1 MEKRRMSSYQRKQ
14 KLAPIFFV
22 APYFILF
29 AMFSLYP
36 IVYTFYISLLN
47 WTGITKPDFLGL
59 ANYAALLKDARFWHA
74 VRNNLLF
81 VVMILPVQLS
91 ISFLIALLL
100 NAKLMKFR
108 KGFRILSFLPYLTT
122 PVALG
127 VIFGILFDS
136 HVGQIN
142 TILQNLGLASV
153 PWMTRPWPAKFMIV
167 IITIWR
173 YAGYTSILFMAGMT
187 NIDPQLYEAS
197 EIDGASFWQQV
208 RYITAPLLKNVT
220 IFVIITNM
228 IGNFQM
234 FEEPY
239 MIFTSTANLVGGP
252 ADSVLTGV
260 WYFYDTAF
268 SNQLRFGYG
277 AAIGVGMFIIIA
289 VLSLT
294 MNKILHKGDA

>member
-1 MEKRRMSSYQRKQ
+1 MKKKLGSYQRKQ
-14 KLAPIFFV
+14 RV
-22 APYFILF
+22 APYFFIAPYFLVF
-29 AMFSLYP
+29 VMFSLFP

-47 WTGITKPDFLGL
+47 WTGISKPEFVGL
-59 ANYAALLKDARFWHA
+59 ANYMALFSDKRFWHA
-74 VRNNLLF
+74 LVNNFEF
-81 VVMILPVQLS
+81 VIMILPIQLS

-100 NAKLMKFR
+100 NHKLMIWK

-142 TILQNLGLASV
+142 TIIQNLGGSAIA
-153 PWMTRPWPAKFMIV
+153 WTTKPWPAKIMIV

-187 NIDPQLYEAS
+187 NIDPQLYEAG

-208 RYITAPLLKNVT
+208 RFITIPLLRPITV
-220 IFVIITNM
+220 FVIVTNL

-239 MIFTSTANLVGGP
+239 MIFTSAGNMVGGP
-252 ADSVLTGV
+252 NDSVLTGV

-277 AAIGVGMFIIIA
+277 AAIGVGMFIVIA
-289 VLSLT
+289 VISIT
-294 MNKILHKGDA
+294 ANKLMQKGE

>member
-1 MEKRRMSSYQRKQ
+1 MKKRLGSYQRKQ
-14 KLAPIFFV
+14 RV
-22 APYFILF
+22 APYFFIAPYFLVF
-29 AMFSLYP
+29 VMFSLFP

-47 WTGITKPDFLGL
+47 WTGISKPEFVGL
-59 ANYAALLKDARFWHA
+59 ANYMALFSDKRFWHA
-74 VRNNLLF
+74 LVNNFEF
-81 VVMILPVQLS
+81 VIMILPIQLS

-100 NAKLMKFR
+100 NHKLMIWK

-142 TILQNLGLASV
+142 TIIENLGGSAIA
-153 PWMTRPWPAKFMIV
+153 WTTRPWPAKIMIV

-187 NIDPQLYEAS
+187 NIDPQLYEAG

-208 RYITAPLLKNVT
+208 RFITVPLLRPITV
-220 IFVIITNM
+220 FVIVTNL

-239 MIFTSTANLVGGP
+239 MIFTSAGNMVGGP
-252 ADSVLTGV
+252 NDSVLTGV
-260 WYFYDTAF
+260 WYFYCGGF
-268 SNQLRFGYG
+268 SYCQ
-277 AAIGVGMFIIIA
+277 
-289 VLSLT
+289 
-294 MNKILHKGDA
+294 

>member
-1 MEKRRMSSYQRKQ
+1 MKKKYMSYQKKQ
-14 KLAPIFFV
+14 QIAPYFFV
-22 APYFILF
+22 APYLLVFL
-29 AMFSLYP
+29 MFSLFP
-36 IVYTFYISLLN
+36 IIYTFYISLVD
-47 WTGITKPDFLGL
+47 WSGISKPEFIGF
-59 ANYAALLKDARFWHA
+59 ANYLALVKDKRFWHA
-74 VRNNLLF
+74 LVNNFQF
-81 VVMILPVQLS
+81 VILILPIQLS

-100 NAKLMKFR
+100 NHKLMVCK

-136 HVGQIN
+136 HSGQIN
-142 TILQNLGLASV
+142 TLIQALGGSAV
-153 PWMTRPWPAKFMIV
+153 AWTTKPWPAKIMIV
-167 IITIWR
+167 LITIWR

-197 EIDGASFWQQV
+197 EIDGASFWEQV
-208 RYITAPLLKNVT
+208 RYITLPLLKPIA
-220 IFVIITNM
+220 IFVIVTNL

-239 MIFTSTANLVGGP
+239 MIFTSAANMVGGP
-252 ADSVLTGV
+252 NDSVLTGV

-277 AAIGVGMFIIIA
+277 AAIGVGMFAVIA

-294 MNKILHKGDA
+294 VNKLMRKGE

>member
-1 MEKRRMSSYQRKQ
+1 MKKKHISYQKKQ
-14 KLAPIFFV
+14 QI
-22 APYFILF
+22 APYFFVTPYFLVF
-29 AMFSLYP
+29 LMFSLFP
-36 IVYTFYISLLN
+36 IIYTFYISLVD
-47 WTGITKPDFLGL
+47 WSGISKPEFIGL
-59 ANYAALLKDARFWHA
+59 ANYVTLFKDKRFWHA
-74 VRNNLLF
+74 LVNNFQF
-81 VVMILPVQLS
+81 VILILPIQLS

-100 NAKLMKFR
+100 NHKLMVWK

-136 HVGQIN
+136 HTGQIN
-142 TILQNLGLASV
+142 TLIESLGGVAV
-153 PWMTRPWPAKFMIV
+153 AWTTKPWPAKIMIV
-167 IITIWR
+167 LITIWR

-197 EIDGASFWQQV
+197 EIDGASFWKQV
-208 RYITAPLLKNVT
+208 RYITLPLLKPIAV
-220 IFVIITNM
+220 FVIVTNL

-239 MIFTSTANLVGGP
+239 MIFTSAANMVGGP
-252 ADSVLTGV
+252 NDSVLTGV

-277 AAIGVGMFIIIA
+277 AAIGVGMFAVIA

-294 MNKILHKGDA
+294 VNKLMRRGE

>member
-1 MEKRRMSSYQRKQ
+1 MKKRLGSYQRKQ
-14 KLAPIFFV
+14 RV
-22 APYFILF
+22 APYFFIAPYFLVF
-29 AMFSLYP
+29 VMFSLFP

-47 WTGITKPDFLGL
+47 WTGISKPEFVGL
-59 ANYAALLKDARFWHA
+59 ANYMALFSDKRFWHA
-74 VRNNLLF
+74 LVNNFEF
-81 VVMILPVQLS
+81 VIMILPIQLS

-100 NAKLMKFR
+100 NHKLMIWK

-142 TILQNLGLASV
+142 TIIENLGGSAIA
-153 PWMTRPWPAKFMIV
+153 WTTRPWPAKIMIV

-187 NIDPQLYEAS
+187 NIDPQLYEAG

-208 RYITAPLLKNVT
+208 RFITVPLLRPITV
-220 IFVIITNM
+220 FVIVTNL

-239 MIFTSTANLVGGP
+239 MIFTSAANMVGGP
-252 ADSVLTGV
+252 NDSVLTGV

-277 AAIGVGMFIIIA
+277 AAIGVGMFIVIA
-289 VLSLT
+289 VVSVT
-294 MNKILHKGDA
+294 ANKLMQKGE

>member
-1 MEKRRMSSYQRKQ
+1 MKKKYMSYQKKQ
-14 KLAPIFFV
+14 QIAPYFFV
-22 APYFILF
+22 APYLLVFL
-29 AMFSLYP
+29 MFSLFP
-36 IVYTFYISLLN
+36 IIYTFYISLVD
-47 WTGITKPDFLGL
+47 WSGISKPEFIGFANYLGL
-59 ANYAALLKDARFWHA
+59 VKDKRFWHA
-74 VRNNLLF
+74 LVNNFQF
-81 VVMILPVQLS
+81 VILILPIQLS

-100 NAKLMKFR
+100 NHKLMVCK

-136 HVGQIN
+136 HSGQIN
-142 TILQNLGLASV
+142 TLIQALGGSAV
-153 PWMTRPWPAKFMIV
+153 AWTTKPWPAKIMIV
-167 IITIWR
+167 LITIWR

-197 EIDGASFWQQV
+197 EIDGASFWEQV
-208 RYITAPLLKNVT
+208 RYITLPLLKPIA
-220 IFVIITNM
+220 IFVIVTNL

-239 MIFTSTANLVGGP
+239 MIFTSAANMVGGP
-252 ADSVLTGV
+252 NDSVLTGV

-277 AAIGVGMFIIIA
+277 AAIGVGMFAVIA

-294 MNKILHKGDA
+294 VNKLMRKGE

>member
-1 MEKRRMSSYQRKQ
+1 MKKRYMSYRKKQ
-14 KLAPIFFV
+14 QI
-22 APYFILF
+22 APYFFVTPYFLVFI
-29 AMFSLYP
+29 MFSLFP
-36 IVYTFYISLLN
+36 IIYTFYISLTN
-47 WTGITKPDFLGL
+47 WTGITKPDFVGI
-59 ANYAALLKDARFWHA
+59 ANYLMLFKDKRFWHA
-74 VRNNLLF
+74 LVNNLQF
-81 VVMILPVQLS
+81 VVMILPIQLS

-100 NAKLMKFR
+100 NHKLMVWK

-136 HVGQIN
+136 HMGQIN
-142 TILQNLGLASV
+142 VLLEQLGGSAIA
-153 PWMTRPWPAKFMIV
+153 WTTKPWPAKIMIV
-167 IITIWR
+167 LITIWR

-208 RYITAPLLKNVT
+208 RNITIPLLRPITV
-220 IFVIITNM
+220 FVIVTNL

-239 MIFTSTANLVGGP
+239 MIFTATANMVGGP
-252 ADSVLTGV
+252 DDSVLTGV

-277 AAIGVGMFIIIA
+277 AAIGVGMFFVIA

-294 MNKILHKGDA
+294 ANKVMQKGEKK